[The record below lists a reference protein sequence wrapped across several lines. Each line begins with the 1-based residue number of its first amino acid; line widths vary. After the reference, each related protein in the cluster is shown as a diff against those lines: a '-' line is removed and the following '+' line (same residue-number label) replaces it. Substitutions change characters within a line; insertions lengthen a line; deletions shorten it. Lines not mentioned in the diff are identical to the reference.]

1 MIDSE
6 YPESKL
12 PEHRELREI
21 LTRAMNAGGRTA
33 LAADGVR
40 RVLYPHMRL
49 EEAFA
54 APPLSLL
61 PKLAAGEITP
71 EMEKII
77 EVSAMLKLQL
87 PRMLEQHRMIVT
99 ALQDAPAGRDGGA
112 PPGVRP
118 VRPEADAPRAAGGG
132 NALSRGD
139 PRRRIRQAQAREV
152 RGLFV
157 SGSGLPLSRSRLTSR
172 RASMRIS
179 RIPSPTASQ

>member
-6 YPESKL
+6 YPESSV

-77 EVSAMLKLQL
+77 EVSAMLRLQL

-99 ALQDAPAGRDGGA
+99 ALKALL
-112 PPGVRP
+112 
-118 VRPEADAPRAAGGG
+118 RAATEEQHP
-132 NALSRGD
+132 AFV
-139 PRRRIRQAQAREV
+139 QFAQKLMHHAQQEEEMLYPAAILV
-152 RGLFV
+152 GEYVKLK
-157 SGSGLPLSRSRLTSR
+157 L
-172 RASMRIS
+172 AK
-179 RIPSPTASQ
+179 

>member
-1 MIDSE
+1 MIDPEYSE
-6 YPESKL
+6 SSL

-33 LAADGVR
+33 LAADGVK

-61 PKLAAGEITP
+61 PKIAAGDVTP
-71 EMEKII
+71 DMQKII

-99 ALQDAPAGRDGGA
+99 ALKALL
-112 PPGVRP
+112 
-118 VRPEADAPRAAGGG
+118 RAATEERHP
-132 NALSRGD
+132 AYV
-139 PRRRIRQAQAREV
+139 QFAQ
-152 RGLFV
+152 
-157 SGSGLPLSRSRLTSR
+157 RLMHH
-172 RASMRIS
+172 AQQEEEILYPAA
-179 RIPSPTASQ
+179 ILVGEYVKLKLGK

>member
-1 MIDSE
+1 MRDPE
-6 YPESKL
+6 YPESSL

-87 PRMLEQHRMIVT
+87 PRMLEQHRTIVT
-99 ALQDAPAGRDGGA
+99 VLK
-112 PPGVRP
+112 
-118 VRPEADAPRAAGGG
+118 ELLRAA
-132 NALSRGD
+132 SEEQH
-139 PRRRIRQAQAREV
+139 PPYVQFAQKLMHHAQQEEEMLYPAAILV
-152 RGLFV
+152 GEYLKLKF
-157 SGSGLPLSRSRLTSR
+157 GK
-172 RASMRIS
+172 
-179 RIPSPTASQ
+179 